1 MQSISKAL
9 AALLA
14 GSIVPFFALFGV
26 TGDMPFSDA
35 VETILFVALSGLGT
49 MLTVYLAPKNK

>member
-14 GSIVPFFALFGV
+14 GAIIPLFAFFGV
-26 TGDMPFSDA
+26 TGDMPFGDA
-35 VETILFVALSGLGT
+35 VETILFVAITGIGSF
-49 MLTVYLAPKNK
+49 LTVYLAPKNK

>member
-14 GSIVPFFALFGV
+14 GSIVPLFALFGV

-35 VETILFVALSGLGT
+35 VETILFVALSGIGSFV
-49 MLTVYLAPKNK
+49 MVYLAPKNK

>member
-14 GSIVPFFALFGV
+14 GAIIPLFAFFGV
-26 TGDMPFSDA
+26 TGDMPFGDA
-35 VETILFVALSGLGT
+35 VETILFVSLSGLGT